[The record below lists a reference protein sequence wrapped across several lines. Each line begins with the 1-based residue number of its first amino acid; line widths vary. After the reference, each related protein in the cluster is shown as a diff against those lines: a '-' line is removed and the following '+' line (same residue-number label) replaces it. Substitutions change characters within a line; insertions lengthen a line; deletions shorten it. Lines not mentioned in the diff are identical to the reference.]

1 MFTNST
7 PPIPPGA
14 TTTNFLGETN
24 SSSVAAY
31 LDNATGVPG
40 APVVTS
46 AIGYVSPDWT
56 TVAPNADKVLPNGTK
71 STLVVA
77 ALKSGTQIY
86 IPLVADLAGGLNH
99 GKIFNPAGPTA
110 PPTTAAAGA
119 QTAAYVPLIETTSIG
134 YPIVGYAL
142 FNFAQCNADP
152 LVTQGILNFMN
163 AHYSATSGNAPIIAR
178 NGLVAVGSTGARAF
192 VTVVTAAILNNTKKW
207 NDNIG
212 NVTACAGL
220 PGH

>member
-1 MFTNST
+1 VFTNST

-86 IPLVADLAGGLNH
+86 IPLVADLAGVPRPEALHRMHALLDLGLLE
-99 GKIFNPAGPTA
+99 
-110 PPTTAAAGA
+110 
-119 QTAAYVPLIETTSIG
+119 V
-134 YPIVGYAL
+134 V
-142 FNFAQCNADP
+142 
-152 LVTQGILNFMN
+152 
-163 AHYSATSGNAPIIAR
+163 SG
-178 NGLVAVGSTGARAF
+178 RA
-192 VTVVTAAILNNTKKW
+192 
-207 NDNIG
+207 
-212 NVTACAGL
+212 
-220 PGH
+220 